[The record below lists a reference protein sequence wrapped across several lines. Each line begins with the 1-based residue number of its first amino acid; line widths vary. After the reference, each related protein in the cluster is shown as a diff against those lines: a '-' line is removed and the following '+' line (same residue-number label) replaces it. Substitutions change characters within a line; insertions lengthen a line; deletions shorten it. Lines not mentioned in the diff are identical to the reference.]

1 MVRKFRIENW
11 HRKIITKRTL
21 LKALSFIDAH
31 PDLFT
36 PVLLMDKEKILEN
49 VSLVGKSIANSR
61 VFYAVKANADKAV
74 LALLK
79 DKEIGFEIA
88 SEGEL
93 DLLIDLNISPERII
107 TSNPIKSVPFIQ
119 KAYCYGVR
127 YFAFDS
133 LTELRKL
140 EKYAPGCKVYVRLA
154 VPNEGSEWPLSKK
167 FGVELDEAFNLL
179 NEAKKRNKVNPV
191 GITFHVGSQCL
202 NVYNWYIAIE
212 KAKQLWQRCAETGI
226 ELKMLNIGGGYPI
239 NYTRVAPDIKEVEM
253 HISQF
258 LKEKFSDKIEIFIE
272 PGRAIV
278 GDAGIMVTRVLG
290 KAVRNYENWLYLDV
304 GVFNG
309 LMESL
314 GGIRYAYIIEEAANL
329 SSSYKKWTIAGPSCD
344 SMDVI
349 AKHVD
354 LPEVDEGMLVLIP
367 SAGAYTV
374 SYASEFNGFPIPEVI
389 LI

>member
-1 MVRKFRIENW
+1 
-11 HRKIITKRTL
+11 
-21 LKALSFIDAH
+21 
-31 PDLFT
+31 
-36 PVLLMDKEKILEN
+36 
-49 VSLVGKSIANSR
+49 
-61 VFYAVKANADKAV
+61 
-74 LALLK
+74 
-79 DKEIGFEIA
+79 
-88 SEGEL
+88 
-93 DLLIDLNISPERII
+93 
-107 TSNPIKSVPFIQ
+107 
-119 KAYCYGVR
+119 
-127 YFAFDS
+127 
-133 LTELRKL
+133 
-140 EKYAPGCKVYVRLA
+140 
-154 VPNEGSEWPLSKK
+154 
-167 FGVELDEAFNLL
+167 
-179 NEAKKRNKVNPV
+179 
-191 GITFHVGSQCL
+191 
-202 NVYNWYIAIE
+202 VYNWYIAIE
-212 KAKQLWQRCAETGI
+212 KAKQLWQRCAEAGI

-239 NYTRVAPDIKEVEM
+239 SYTRVAPDIKEVEM
-253 HISQF
+253 HISRF
-258 LKEKFSDKIEIFIE
+258 LKEKFSDKIKIFIE

-278 GDAGIMVTRVLG
+278 GDAGIMITRILG

-314 GGIRYAYIIEEAANL
+314 GGIKYAYIIEEAANP